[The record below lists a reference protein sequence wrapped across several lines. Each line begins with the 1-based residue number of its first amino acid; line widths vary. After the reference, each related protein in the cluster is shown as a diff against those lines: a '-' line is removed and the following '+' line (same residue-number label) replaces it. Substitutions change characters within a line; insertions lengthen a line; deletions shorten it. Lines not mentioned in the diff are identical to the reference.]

1 MKGFR
6 YFGIALLVGF
16 FGLIIFAQQFSYRV
30 QQPPPVDLLGFDK
43 PLLVPK
49 ADFDT
54 AFSYARERSIELNGQ
69 GRLFARLGSY
79 ITWASFLCTSA
90 ITLVLGYFGRGAP
103 APGQAPDTAGLGSGI
118 AKAVGLLAA
127 AGAVL
132 IAGGSLVKDSAQDFY
147 ASSDKAVALIGQ
159 AHTDFGAAE
168 TAREQQDVLAEL
180 RRQVERL

>member
-6 YFGIALLVGF
+6 YFGIAMIAGF
-16 FGLIIFAQQFSYRV
+16 LGLIIFAQQFSYRL
-30 QQPPPVDLLGFDK
+30 QQLPPVDLVGFDK

-49 ADFDT
+49 ADYD
-54 AFSYARERSIELNGQ
+54 AALSYAHDRSIELNGQ
-69 GRLFARLGSY
+69 GRWFARLGSY
-79 ITWASFLCTSA
+79 ITWASFLCTSS
-90 ITLVLGYFGRGAP
+90 ITLILGYFGRGTP
-103 APGQAPDTAGLGSGI
+103 APGQSPDTAGLGPGI
-118 AKAVGLLAA
+118 AKTVGLLAA

-147 ASSDKAVALIGQ
+147 TSSDKAVALIRQ
-159 AHTDFGAAE
+159 AHADFGAAE